1 MNLQNQIYAK
11 HFKHSSKRSFGLL
24 AVGPRYF
31 RIIILDYNIN
41 LWFCMWKWIK
51 LMQSLSIIY
60 IFILDDLQLQKMNT
74 EETCFGWLLLSI
86 DVLSLICHWYIIHY
100 FFRKNMHARLL
111 NTLFLSVLMQQM
123 TVAKAQ
129 AGVKN
134 NLRRLNRSIVRNGS
148 NHIVHVVLFALIC
161 FTIVYLWSKMSRKWG
176 FPGRYFSQH
185 CCWTQVFLWM
195 THNDAWVCCIEK
207 LCNFLCVTGG
217 FYVMKKDNMVFC
229 SLQSRTYVKISSGE
243 ILIIH
248 KKEQD
253 SGIATWVT

>member
-1 MNLQNQIYAK
+1 
-11 HFKHSSKRSFGLL
+11 
-24 AVGPRYF
+24 
-31 RIIILDYNIN
+31 
-41 LWFCMWKWIK
+41 
-51 LMQSLSIIY
+51 
-60 IFILDDLQLQKMNT
+60 
-74 EETCFGWLLLSI
+74 
-86 DVLSLICHWYIIHY
+86 
-100 FFRKNMHARLL
+100 
-111 NTLFLSVLMQQM
+111 M

-176 FPGRYFSQH
+176 FPGIYFSQH

-217 FYVMKKDNMVFC
+217 FCVKKKDNMVFC
-229 SLQSRTYVKISSGE
+229 SLQSRAYVTFSSGE

-248 KKEQD
+248 KNEQD
-253 SGIATWVT
+253 SIEYTSIRKRIALGWYRIGNIGQSQRHNPCEREREKSHWWHCGWSMSQILCHLSDTKKGGGW